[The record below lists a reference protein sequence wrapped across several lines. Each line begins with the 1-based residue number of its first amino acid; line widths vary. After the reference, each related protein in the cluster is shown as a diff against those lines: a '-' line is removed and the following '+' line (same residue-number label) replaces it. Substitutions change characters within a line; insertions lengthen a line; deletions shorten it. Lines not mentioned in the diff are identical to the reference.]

1 MGVVALSL
9 LGYAWHSTPAM
20 LGFAFV
26 CIAAV
31 LDVVANLLLKASN
44 GFSKLGYGL
53 GAVGVVIGAFYLLML
68 ALDSM
73 ELAVA
78 YSSWGAIG
86 IIGTIAGGRI
96 LFGERL
102 NAIGYVGVVLVI
114 AAVGLLHEII

>member
-1 MGVVALSL
+1 
-9 LGYAWHSTPAM
+9 
-20 LGFAFV
+20 
-26 CIAAV
+26 
-31 LDVVANLLLKASN
+31 
-44 GFSKLGYGL
+44 
-53 GAVGVVIGAFYLLML
+53 
-68 ALDSM
+68 LDSM

-114 AAVGLLHEII
+114 AAVGLLHKII

>member
-1 MGVVALSL
+1 M
-9 LGYAWHSTPAM
+9 
-20 LGFAFV
+20 
-26 CIAAV
+26 
-31 LDVVANLLLKASN
+31 
-44 GFSKLGYGL
+44 
-53 GAVGVVIGAFYLLML
+53 IGAFYLLML

-102 NAIGYVGVVLVI
+102 NAIGYVGGRASHRSRWTTARDYLAI
-114 AAVGLLHEII
+114 WKPI